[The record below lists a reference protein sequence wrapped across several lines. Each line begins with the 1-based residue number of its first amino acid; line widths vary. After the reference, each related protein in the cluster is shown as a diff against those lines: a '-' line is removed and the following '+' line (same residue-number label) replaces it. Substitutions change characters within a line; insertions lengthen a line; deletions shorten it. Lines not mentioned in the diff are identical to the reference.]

1 MNPFLLYIG
10 RSSLYLALFYA
21 FFLLAM
27 RRTTFFRMNRA
38 LLLAGTLVCF
48 LLPLLR
54 VRTVMAP
61 QIVFG
66 PLTEVSA
73 EADISALDLA
83 GPSAASPVP
92 YLELLYLAG
101 LLAVSAWAVTAYV
114 RMRRTIR
121 KGTVVPQ
128 EDGTKLVLM
137 DSDIPSFSWART
149 VVISRKDMEENP
161 AMLLHEQAHIRKGHT
176 VDTLWFLGVVLL
188 HWFNPLVWIA
198 LSELKLLHE
207 YEADETVL
215 DKGIDATQY
224 QLLLVRKAVGDKRFT
239 LANGFQHANL
249 KNRIDMMLKTP
260 SSTWRRLV
268 WLAILPF
275 LAGAMFL
282 CNPVRAKAV
291 PVSDDMLADAPEI
304 LPEMVAQTPDTTDVV
319 PFAMIDPE
327 LKPMFNGGADI
338 EFSKWVNAHLVYP
351 ASTKNE
357 GVQGRLVMQF
367 VIYPDGKVRDVKVI
381 RGVHPDLDAE
391 AVRVVS
397 SSPDWKPGYVN
408 GKPVKVSYVLP
419 IVFQLKGGEKK
430 DAPAAPQDTS
440 KALPFNMLEVKP
452 TFNGGSAGDFS
463 LWVNENL
470 KYPKSAYE
478 AGAQGRVTLQF
489 TIGKDGN
496 VGDVKVLRGCHPD
509 LDAEAVRVVSASPAW
524 TPGYV
529 KGEPVKVTYTF
540 PVIFQLRDKSKDS
553 ASQAENAPQNATIQ
567 IRGAAVD
574 SVLFVLDGKE
584 GVKMSEIDPNTIESM
599 QVLKGEQ
606 AITKY
611 GEKGR
616 YGVIEITSKKQ
627 D

>member
-1 MNPFLLYIG
+1 MTPFLLYIG

-27 RRTTFFRMNRA
+27 RRTTFFRLNRA

-54 VRTVMAP
+54 VRTVMVAAS
-61 QIVFG
+61 QIVLG
-66 PLTEVSA
+66 PLAEVSVSS
-73 EADISALDLA
+73 DLD

-137 DSDIPSFSWART
+137 DSDIPSFSWSRT
-149 VVISRKDMEENP
+149 VVISRKDLEENP

-215 DKGIDATQY
+215 EKGIDATQY

-260 SSTWRRLV
+260 SSAWRRLA

-282 CNPVRAKAV
+282 VNPVRAKAV

-509 LDAEAVRVVSASPAW
+509 LDAEAIRVVSSSPAW

-529 KGEPVKVTYTF
+529 KGQPVKVTYTF

-567 IRGAAVD
+567 IRGAAAD

-584 GVKMSEIDPNTIESM
+584 GVKISEVDPNTIESM